1 MSSNL
6 LQYKYLLPLH
16 FEDFNY
22 LSALLLIPVPILLAH
37 LVPYLKDRYNQRSIP
52 GPFLARFSDI
62 WLGWVASQGHRSD
75 VVHQLH
81 NKYGTFVRLAPN
93 HVSIADPDALQIVYA
108 HGNGSLKS
116 DFYDAFVS
124 IHRGLFNT
132 RDRADHA
139 RKRKIV
145 SHVFSQKNVL
155 EFEPSVRLYVAQ
167 FMNQWDR
174 LFDQAL
180 KSQSGTEGEGGWFG
194 KGGRLWLDCL
204 PWYNYLAFDIIGDLA
219 FGSPFGMIL
228 NAKDSA
234 PVAVSQKDVMDSY
247 GSQNESAYVDI
258 PAVQILNDRGEFS
271 ASMGVLPPAWR
282 SWVRL
287 LPWYRKG
294 GMAVKNLAGLA
305 IAAVAKRFTAP
316 TDRVDLLSK
325 LQEGRDDEG
334 NIMGREELTAE
345 ALTQLIAGSDTTS
358 NSSCAITY
366 YLAANPPVQHKLQ
379 KELDD
384 ALGSEDEYVSTY
396 EQVKRLPYLEAV
408 INEALRIHSTS
419 SLGLPRIAP
428 EGGLTIQGI
437 HFPQGA
443 VLSVPSYTIHRDT
456 KVWGEDADV
465 FRPERW
471 FERDHA
477 TLNKAFNPFSYGPRA
492 CVGRNLASM
501 ELLIIISSVLRRYE
515 FVLADPDKVFDT
527 REGFL
532 RKPVECRVG
541 IKRRQL

>member
-1 MSSNL
+1 MSSSL
-6 LQYKYLLPLH
+6 LNAIKYLVPLQL
-16 FEDFNY
+16 EDLNY
-22 LSALLLIPVPILLAH
+22 LSALLLIPVPILLAY
-37 LVPYLKDRYNQRSIP
+37 VIPYLRDPYNQRSIP

-93 HVSIADPDALQIVYA
+93 HISIADPDALQIVYA
-108 HGNGSLKS
+108 HGSGSLKS
-116 DFYDAFVS
+116 NFYDAFVS

-132 RDRADHA
+132 RDRADHS

-145 SHVFSQKNVL
+145 AHVFSQKNVL
-155 EFEPSVRLYVAQ
+155 EFEPSVRLYVGQ

-174 LFDQAL
+174 LSDEAL
-180 KSQSGTEGEGGWFG
+180 KNQSGTEGEGGWFG

-219 FGSPFGMIL
+219 FGSPFGMVL

-234 PVAVSQKDVMDSY
+234 PVAISQKDAMNSY
-247 GSQNESAYVDI
+247 GSQNECAYVDI

-282 SWVRL
+282 RWVLL

-294 GMAVKNLAGLA
+294 GIAVKNLAGLA
-305 IAAVAKRFTAP
+305 VAAVAKRFTTP

-334 NIMGREELTAE
+334 NLMGKEELTAE

-366 YLAANPPVQHKLQ
+366 YLAANLI
-379 KELDD
+379 
-384 ALGSEDEYVSTY
+384 EDEYVSTY
-396 EQVKRLPYLEAV
+396 EQVKHLPYLEAV

-419 SLGLPRIAP
+419 SLGLPRVVP

-443 VLSVPSYTIHRDT
+443 VLSVPSYTIHRNT
-456 KVWGEDADV
+456 RVWGEDADV

-477 TLNKAFNPFSYGPRA
+477 TLQKTFNPFSYGPRA

-541 IKRRQL
+541 IKRRQ